1 MQPPTWDAEQY
12 RQRYAF
18 VFHSSQDLV
27 RDWLAPQPGERV
39 LDLGCGTGELSA
51 QMAASGAEVL
61 GIDSVASMIGA
72 ARSSHPGVR
81 FEVQDTRQLAF
92 RQECSA
98 VFRSS
103 TSAWIFFVRFLL
115 FCTRGLG
122 MTGTRLLNGVREGT
136 KVVPARRD
144 MHRLTQGRL
153 DPIHD
158 LLAGPFPVVAWR

>member
-98 VFRSS
+98 VFSNAALYWMKPLPAVFAS
-103 TSAWIFFVRFLL
+103 TCRALIPGGQLVWKWAAQATYRPRW
-115 FCTRGLG
+115 T
-122 MTGTRLLNGVREGT
+122 
-136 KVVPARRD
+136 P
-144 MHRLTQGRL
+144 
-153 DPIHD
+153 
-158 LLAGPFPVVAWR
+158 